1 MKEPDY
7 DNVVARIKETYS
19 SCSKAEQD
27 MLQQILTELASTGY
41 SYTYEQI
48 YLSDF
53 KEVPVSIDQFLN
65 DPAYMGNATNRG
77 QSIYP
82 FWRSMMTEL
91 FSHGNKYNEIV
102 LSGSTRIGKTH
113 SMIFIMSYMLYR
125 LMIYRDPRAYFKKSP
140 TTRFYI
146 AFANLTQE
154 LAHGVAY
161 RTYNDTL
168 RESDWFQ
175 NHGKFSRSDRKFYYI
190 PEGDKIDIIAGSD
203 SAHMLGLALFAVGMD
218 ECNFAKAGVK
228 DITLAKQHMKNL
240 YDTVNARI
248 SGSFRI
254 GGEVYGKMITAS
266 SKNTDSDF
274 LSSHIEKQLNAGN
287 THLYLVDEPQWKVL
301 PKEMFSNEVFHFT
314 VGDRYKRGFV
324 IPEADDD
331 EAHRTEYERQG
342 YRVIEAPAELRKNF
356 LADYDI
362 SLRDI
367 AGISVAGSMGFVN
380 QADITP
386 CVSQERQNP
395 FFENV
400 IEVGVED
407 SKEIFDFFH
416 DEVVPNELKVQEMHI
431 HIDLAE
437 THNHTGI
444 VGCCVTGNKVI
455 EQENGKKVAL
465 PFIKEI
471 FSVEIKAPRGQRQS
485 FQKVINFLVYL
496 RQHHYNVGTIST
508 DQYQSSFLRETLNQQ
523 GFRTNKFAVD
533 MDQFIGLRNLLL
545 DQRIELNRNDT
556 QETELTSVQRINNKI
571 FIPEDEDGGHGD
583 TAVALAGSTYSLI
596 LEQITARPP
605 AKSIA
610 AIAAAVN
617 SGRGRSNPMSS
628 ANTVK
633 SLGAKPTNNIPVR
646 FPKLR

>member
-7 DNVVARIKETYS
+7 DSVVSRIKQIYR
-19 SCSKAEQD
+19 SCSASEQS
-27 MLQQILTELASTGY
+27 MLQQILSELAVSGY

-65 DPAYMGNATNRG
+65 DPAYMGNATNQG
-77 QSIYP
+77 ASIYP
-82 FWRSMMTEL
+82 FWRSMMADL
-91 FSHGNKYNEIV
+91 FSQGNKYNEIV

-113 SMIFIMSYMLYR
+113 SMVFILSYMLYR

-203 SAHMLGLALFAVGMD
+203 AAHMLGLALFAVGID

-254 GGEVYGKMITAS
+254 GGEVYGKMVTAS

-274 LSSHIEKQLNAGN
+274 LSGHIENQLNAGN

-331 EAHRTEYERQG
+331 EAHRAEYKRQG
-342 YRVIEAPAELRKNF
+342 YRVVEAPAELRKNF

-367 AGISVAGSMGFVN
+367 AGISVAGSMGFVT

-386 CVSQERQNP
+386 CVAQDRQNP
-395 FFENV
+395 FFEDV
-400 IEVGVED
+400 IEIGVED
-407 SKEIFDFFH
+407 TKEITDFFH
-416 DEVVPNELKVQEMHI
+416 DEVVPKELKVQEMHI
-431 HIDLAE
+431 HVDLAE

-444 VGCCVTGNKVI
+444 VGCCVTGNKVL
-455 EQENGKKVAL
+455 EQEDGKKVAL
-465 PFIKEI
+465 PFIKEV

-496 RQHHYNVGTIST
+496 RQHYYNIGVIST

-523 GFRTNKFAVD
+523 GFRTSKFAVD

-545 DQRIELNRNDT
+545 DQRIELNRNDK
-556 QETELTSVQRINNKI
+556 QESELISIQRANNKI
-571 FIPEDEDGGHGD
+571 IIPEDSDGSHGD
-583 TAVALAGSTYSLI
+583 TAVALAGATFSLVS
-596 LEQITARPP
+596 EQVTARPP
-605 AKSIA
+605 AKNIA

-617 SGRGRSNPMSS
+617 SGRGRSPMSS
-628 ANTVK
+628 VNTIRTPSTPK
-633 SLGAKPTNNIPVR
+633 SNIPVR

>member
-7 DNVVARIKETYS
+7 DSVVSRIKQIYR
-19 SCSKAEQD
+19 SCSASEQS
-27 MLQQILTELASTGY
+27 MLQQILSELAVSGY

-65 DPAYMGNATNRG
+65 DPAYMGNATNQG
-77 QSIYP
+77 ASIYP
-82 FWRSMMTEL
+82 FWRSMMADL
-91 FSHGNKYNEIV
+91 FSQGNKYNEIV

-113 SMIFIMSYMLYR
+113 SMVFILSYMLYR

-203 SAHMLGLALFAVGMD
+203 AAHMLGLALFAVGID

-254 GGEVYGKMITAS
+254 GGEVYGKMVTAS

-274 LSSHIEKQLNAGN
+274 LSGHIENQLNAGN

-331 EAHRTEYERQG
+331 EAHRAEYKRQG
-342 YRVIEAPAELRKNF
+342 YRVVEAPAELRKNF

-367 AGISVAGSMGFVN
+367 AGISVAGSMGFVT

-386 CVSQERQNP
+386 CVAQDRQNP
-395 FFENV
+395 FFEDV
-400 IEVGVED
+400 IEIGVED
-407 SKEIFDFFH
+407 TKEITDFFH
-416 DEVVPNELKVQEMHI
+416 DEVVPKELKVQEMHI
-431 HIDLAE
+431 HVDLAE

-444 VGCCVTGNKVI
+444 VGC
-455 EQENGKKVAL
+455 
-465 PFIKEI
+465 
-471 FSVEIKAPRGQRQS
+471 
-485 FQKVINFLVYL
+485 
-496 RQHHYNVGTIST
+496 
-508 DQYQSSFLRETLNQQ
+508 
-523 GFRTNKFAVD
+523 
-533 MDQFIGLRNLLL
+533 
-545 DQRIELNRNDT
+545 
-556 QETELTSVQRINNKI
+556 
-571 FIPEDEDGGHGD
+571 
-583 TAVALAGSTYSLI
+583 
-596 LEQITARPP
+596 
-605 AKSIA
+605 
-610 AIAAAVN
+610 
-617 SGRGRSNPMSS
+617 
-628 ANTVK
+628 
-633 SLGAKPTNNIPVR
+633 
-646 FPKLR
+646 

>member
-7 DNVVARIKETYS
+7 DSVVSRIKQIYR
-19 SCSKAEQD
+19 SCSASEQS
-27 MLQQILTELASTGY
+27 MLQQILSELAVSGY

-65 DPAYMGNATNRG
+65 DPAYMGNATNQG
-77 QSIYP
+77 ASIYP
-82 FWRSMMTEL
+82 FWRSMMADL
-91 FSHGNKYNEIV
+91 FSQGNKYNEIV

-113 SMIFIMSYMLYR
+113 SMVFILSYMLYR

-203 SAHMLGLALFAVGMD
+203 AAHMLGLALFAVGID

-254 GGEVYGKMITAS
+254 GGEVYGKMVTAS

-274 LSSHIEKQLNAGN
+274 LSGHIENQLNAGN

-331 EAHRTEYERQG
+331 EAHRAEYKRQG
-342 YRVIEAPAELRKNF
+342 YRVVEAPAELRKNF

-367 AGISVAGSMGFVN
+367 AGISVAGSMGFVT

-386 CVSQERQNP
+386 CVAQDRQNP
-395 FFENV
+395 FFEDV
-400 IEVGVED
+400 IEIGVED
-407 SKEIFDFFH
+407 TKEITDFFH
-416 DEVVPNELKVQEMHI
+416 DEVVPKELKVQEMHI
-431 HIDLAE
+431 HVDLAE

-444 VGCCVTGNKVI
+444 VGCCVTGNKVL
-455 EQENGKKVAL
+455 EQEDAPGIAANDGQAVCVGVGCDDQVGIEPRAQL
-465 PFIKEI
+465 HAQSHRFCILRIRRHYGWEI
-471 FSVEIKAPRGQRQS
+471 AV
-485 FQKVINFLVYL
+485 N
-496 RQHHYNVGTIST
+496 HHLFGN
-508 DQYQSSFLRETLNQQ
+508 
-523 GFRTNKFAVD
+523 D
-533 MDQFIGLRNLLL
+533 MDVLEPPGA
-545 DQRIELNRNDT
+545 QRHRHDDT
-556 QETELTSVQRINNKI
+556 PCAV
-571 FIPEDEDGGHGD
+571 HG
-583 TAVALAGSTYSLI
+583 
-596 LEQITARPP
+596 
-605 AKSIA
+605 
-610 AIAAAVN
+610 
-617 SGRGRSNPMSS
+617 
-628 ANTVK
+628 
-633 SLGAKPTNNIPVR
+633 
-646 FPKLR
+646 